1 MYFCHS
7 TDFRDMIRRLY
18 DWVLSWSERRG
29 GWIALFFIAL
39 CEASWFPLPPD
50 ILLIAVC
57 VGAPKKSFRFAT
69 ITLAGSVL
77 GAALGYAIGYYL
89 WLTPDGGYTGV
100 AEFFFNAHIFT
111 PASYANVCE
120 LYDKWNF
127 WIVYTAGF
135 TPLPFKLCTI
145 TAGACDINFPMFIIA
160 SLVGRGM
167 RFFLVGGL
175 IWKFGAP
182 IKAFIDKY
190 FNILA
195 TLFTVLLIGFSALVI
210 TLLDDDDKK
219 ETKSPAPTKVEQS
232 VESDATTAISTTETI
247 TTIESCDTLDL

>member
-1 MYFCHS
+1 M
-7 TDFRDMIRRLY
+7 
-18 DWVLSWSERRG
+18 
-29 GWIALFFIAL
+29 ALFFIAL
-39 CEASWFPLPPD
+39 FEASWFPLPPD
-50 ILLIAVC
+50 VLLIALC
-57 VGAPKKSFRFAT
+57 VGAPKKSFRFAA
-69 ITLAGSVL
+69 ICLLGSVL

-89 WLTPDGGYTGV
+89 WMTPEGGFTSV
-100 AEFFFNAHIFT
+100 AQFFFDAHIFT
-111 PASYANVCE
+111 QASYDNVCE

-182 IKAFIDKY
+182 IKALIDKY
-190 FNILA
+190 FNTLA
-195 TLFTVLLIGFSALVI
+195 TLFAILLIGISALVFGVLGDDEEDKDTEPAKQEQTI
-210 TLLDDDDKK
+210 ENDTQTAEIDTL
-219 ETKSPAPTKVEQS
+219 T
-232 VESDATTAISTTETI
+232 TTEK
-247 TTIESCDTLDL
+247 CDTLDL

>member
-1 MYFCHS
+1 
-7 TDFRDMIRRLY
+7 MIRRLY

-29 GWIALFFIAL
+29 GWLALFFIAL
-39 CEASWFPLPPD
+39 FEASWFPLPPD
-50 ILLIAVC
+50 VLLIALC
-57 VGAPKKSFRFAT
+57 VGAPKKSFRFAA
-69 ITLAGSVL
+69 ICLLGSVL
-77 GAALGYAIGYYL
+77 GAALGYSIGHYM
-89 WLTPDGGYTGV
+89 WMTPEGGFTNV
-100 AEFFFNAHIFT
+100 AQFFFDAHIFT
-111 PASYANVCE
+111 QASYDNVCE

-182 IKAFIDKY
+182 IKALIDKY
-190 FNILA
+190 FNTLA
-195 TLFTVLLIGFSALVI
+195 TLFTILLIGITALVFGV
-210 TLLDDDDKK
+210 LGDDEESKDAKPVK
-219 ETKSPAPTKVEQS
+219 QEQ
-232 VESDATTAISTTETI
+232 TTEHDTQAAEI
-247 TTIESCDTLDL
+247 DTLTTTEKCDTLDL

>member
-1 MYFCHS
+1 
-7 TDFRDMIRRLY
+7 MIRRLY

-29 GWIALFFIAL
+29 GWLALFFIAL
-39 CEASWFPLPPD
+39 FEASWFPLPPD
-50 ILLIAVC
+50 VLLIALC
-57 VGAPKKSFRFAT
+57 VGAPKKSFRFAA
-69 ITLAGSVL
+69 ICLLGSVL

-89 WLTPDGGYTGV
+89 WMTPEGGFTSV
-100 AEFFFNAHIFT
+100 AQFFFDAHIFT
-111 PASYANVCE
+111 QASYDNVCE

-182 IKAFIDKY
+182 IKALIDKY
-190 FNILA
+190 FNTLA
-195 TLFTVLLIGFSALVI
+195 TLFAILLIGISALVFGVLGDDEEDKDTEPAKQEQTI
-210 TLLDDDDKK
+210 ENDTQTAEIDTL
-219 ETKSPAPTKVEQS
+219 T
-232 VESDATTAISTTETI
+232 TTEK
-247 TTIESCDTLDL
+247 CDTLDL